1 MKSFNT
7 QAIAGVPWLDKVEYW
22 PNLYHTFT
30 QIHQPV
36 IIELVGA
43 VKLPNS
49 TRPQNS
55 LRPIT
60 IMQVPPLVLG
70 IAIEIYVVL
79 LIAAAA
85 LVFHSLK
92 QKKLIRHQQEK
103 LRELIETIKTG
114 SPAVPSGKSYKQ
126 LVNEQLE
133 LTQDRFALIA
143 PRGDI
148 TKAQSTEQ
156 PINQRIVA
164 LRHAFLHAEALGT
177 TEVQGS
183 EGYWNIFRQTL
194 EPLLQSTAD
203 ESFDLPLDTS
213 LEPAGSDELEMYKKR
228 VENLEK
234 FKKLFFD
241 LEKRWNEAQANA
253 QGYYNELYAMG
264 SNIEDR
270 EKYEMLLG
278 QYGASFNDISHY
290 MHSTTAAITGQPVE
304 SKTINIIRQ
313 DPRAA
318 EEIMKLRNV
327 AADQYRVISTLQR
340 KLEEATTAEAKDLVI
355 KELEQQLQRQV
366 RFVQESDTCVQ
377 LLEDELN
384 KAHEQIAKQ
393 DEIIKHEHELEEE
406 NQRIKET
413 LQNFTHESKE
423 LLDNLETLEREN
435 NQLKNDHEQTS
446 VESVANPESLQQ
458 IQAEFTELR
467 KQYTELEEKYLELKF
482 K

>member
-1 MKSFNT
+1 
-7 QAIAGVPWLDKVEYW
+7 
-22 PNLYHTFT
+22 
-30 QIHQPV
+30 
-36 IIELVGA
+36 
-43 VKLPNS
+43 
-49 TRPQNS
+49 
-55 LRPIT
+55 
-60 IMQVPPLVLG
+60 MQVTPLVLG
-70 IAIEIYVVL
+70 IAIEIYLVL
-79 LIAAAA
+79 LVAAVA

-92 QKKLIRHQQEK
+92 QKKLVRHQQQK
-103 LRELIETIKTG
+103 LRELIDTIKNG
-114 SPAVPSGKSYKQ
+114 SSASPPLGKSYKQ

-133 LTQDRFALIA
+133 LTQDRFALLA

-148 TKAQSTEQ
+148 ANAQSIEH

-177 TEVQGS
+177 TEVPGS
-183 EGYWNIFRQTL
+183 EGYWNVFRQTL
-194 EPLLQSTAD
+194 EPLFQSTAD
-203 ESFDLPLDTS
+203 INADLPLDASPESSGT
-213 LEPAGSDELEMYKKR
+213 DELEVYKKR

-241 LEKRWNEAQANA
+241 LEKRWDEAQANA

-264 SNIEDR
+264 DNVEDR
-270 EKYEMLLG
+270 ERYEMLLG
-278 QYGASFNDISHY
+278 QYGATYNDIAQH
-290 MHSTTAAITGQPVE
+290 MHSTTAAITGRPVE
-304 SKTINIIRQ
+304 GKTINIIRQ

-393 DEIIKHEHELEEE
+393 EEIIKHEHELEEE

-435 NQLKNDHEQTS
+435 DLLKNEHGK
-446 VESVANPESLQQ
+446 ANIELAASPEGLQQ
-458 IQAEFTELR
+458 IQAEFAELR
-467 KQYTELEEKYLELKF
+467 RQYTELEEKYLDLKF